1 MRKGTQNVTDNR
13 HDIPPARLAGQ
24 TGRAAGETPVASA
37 YLDTEMAG
45 AAPQRLCILLYDGA
59 ISLCRQ
65 ALAALDAGNAQLA
78 ADRLGRAR
86 TSVRHLQDSL
96 HAPALS
102 DERRMFAG
110 LYRRVHTRLIEADF
124 YRRREVVRETITLL
138 SRQRGGWQ
146 RLANSLATAH
156 ATVPAE
162 RSWVG

>member
-1 MRKGTQNVTDNR
+1 MTSRR
-13 HDIPPARLAGQ
+13 HDIQAATLAGQ
-24 TGRAAGETPVASA
+24 TTAGETPVASA

-45 AAPQRLCILLYDGA
+45 APPQRLCILLYDGA

-86 TSVRHLQDSL
+86 ESVQHLQDSL
-96 HAPALS
+96 SAPGLP
-102 DERRMFAG
+102 DEHRTFAD
-110 LYRRVHTRLIEADF
+110 LYQRVHTRLIEADF

-138 SRQRGGWQ
+138 SRQRPDWQ
-146 RLANSLATAH
+146 RLTDRLTTTPCAPA
-156 ATVPAE
+156 AE